1 MTEFQSTCLTDC
13 IRYVHRNLG
22 IKLILPELSISEI
35 GRIVTQESLK
45 TFSKFFPY
53 VLRISIDDSV
63 AIKGKAGF
71 YKIPNLDMLEPIRM
85 RMMYGNNSFAFTNG
99 TSAIPMTLN
108 PIAAQLYD
116 DYLSAVATPMT
127 WRYWAPDILERYPKQ
142 GNFNNLVIEV
152 DAMHPD
158 HLKTIGIRMREH
170 FYRLALLD
178 VLVSLQPLRHRFET
192 ISSEYGP
199 ISLFLEKIDSASAE
213 RESLI
218 QMFEQRSMF
227 TGSKRRIMFA

>member
-1 MTEFQSTCLTDC
+1 
-13 IRYVHRNLG
+13 
-22 IKLILPELSISEI
+22 
-35 GRIVTQESLK
+35 
-45 TFSKFFPY
+45 
-53 VLRISIDDSV
+53 
-63 AIKGKAGF
+63 
-71 YKIPNLDMLEPIRM
+71 
-85 RMMYGNNSFAFTNG
+85 
-99 TSAIPMTLN
+99 
-108 PIAAQLYD
+108 
-116 DYLSAVATPMT
+116 
-127 WRYWAPDILERYPKQ
+127 
-142 GNFNNLVIEV
+142 
-152 DAMHPD
+152 MHPD